1 MKIFLIVLLL
11 IVGIILIV
19 KGGDV
24 FVDASSWIA
33 KVSGIPKLIVGA
45 TIVSIATTLPE
56 LLVSIFAAVQGKVD
70 MAIGNAVGSVTFNT
84 AVIMAISILFLPATV
99 KRKDY
104 FLKSMLFLLAAGLVV
119 MCGFIGKVNIIMSI
133 ALIVLFVI
141 FMIDNVLQ
149 ARKAVQAKFE
159 DDKEEKKEL
168 EVKQKYK
175 PTKKEI
181 IVNILKFIL
190 GASAIVFGADLL
202 VDNASELAK
211 IAGISERII
220 SITILAVGTSLPELV
235 TTITALV
242 KKQSDLSVG
251 NIIGANILDLTLI
264 MPMCSIISGKSLLI
278 ASQKG
283 LIDLIV
289 CSVVGMIVVLPMLFT
304 KKFKRWQ
311 GAVLLTFYLL
321 YIILIC
327 FVL

>member
-19 KGGDV
+19 KGGDI

-70 MAIGNAVGSVTFNT
+70 MAIGNAIGSVTFNT
-84 AVIMAISILFLPATV
+84 SVIMAISILFLPATV

-104 FLKSMLFLLAAGLVV
+104 FLKSMLFLLSAGLVV
-119 MCGFIGKVNIIMSI
+119 LCGMLGKVNIIMSI
-133 ALIVLFVI
+133 ALIILFVI

-149 ARKAVQAKFE
+149 AKKSLKNKIIENQKIEE
-159 DDKEEKKEL
+159 DKK
-168 EVKQKYK
+168 QPKYK
-175 PTKKEI
+175 PTKKDI
-181 IVNILKFIL
+181 IVNVLKFL
-190 GASAIVFGADLL
+190 FGAVAIVYGANLL
-202 VDNASELAK
+202 VDNASELVR
-211 IAGISERII
+211 IAGVSERII

-235 TTITALV
+235 TTITALF

-251 NIIGANILDLTLI
+251 NIIGANVLDLTLI
-264 MPMCSIISGKSLLI
+264 LPLCSIVSGKSLPFL
-278 ASQKG
+278 SQSG
-283 LIDLIV
+283 IVDLVV
-289 CSVVGMIVVLPMLFT
+289 CMVFGMIAVLPMIFT

-311 GAVLLTFYLL
+311 GFVLLIGYLTYL
-321 YIILIC
+321 TLIC
-327 FVL
+327 FVF